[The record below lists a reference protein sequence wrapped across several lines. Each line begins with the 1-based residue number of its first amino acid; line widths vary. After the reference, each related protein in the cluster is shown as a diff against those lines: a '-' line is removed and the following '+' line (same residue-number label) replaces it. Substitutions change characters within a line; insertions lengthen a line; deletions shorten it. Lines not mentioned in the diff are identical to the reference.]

1 MAWWTKLLSTSQGEG
16 LLKQAGDV
24 VDRFIETQEEKK
36 AFMMEAFKAEVQD
49 RESARRNN
57 NGSSTPSVLSY
68 ITLFIALALGVAI
81 FSDVVEWSTL
91 SEVQKGLITTFAGF
105 FLRTLGDV
113 YAYWF
118 GSSSG
123 STEKSKEIT
132 RLTNGQG
139 GERTK

>member
-1 MAWWTKLLSTSQGEG
+1 MTWWKNIISGN
-16 LLKQAGDV
+16 AGDLIEKAGNV
-24 VDRFIETQEEKK
+24 ADRFIETPEERKE
-36 AFMMEAFKAEVQD
+36 FMKEAFAAEVED
-49 RESARRNN
+49 RRSARTAH
-57 NGSSTPSVLSY
+57 SDSKTPSRLSY

-81 FSDVVEWSTL
+81 FSDVVEWEHL

-139 GERTK
+139 K